1 MKSSSKFIAN
11 LIVLISFLVT
21 AMAATGCERESEP
34 PATQGVELDLA
45 AGELVFEDDFE
56 REELGEKWET
66 GFEGWELSEGA
77 LTVQGARNDALWLQ
91 EPLPEQFRV
100 SFTAR
105 SDSDDGDI
113 KFEILG
119 DGATHE
125 SGYVGIFGGWQNRLN
140 IIARLDEHGDDRLVG
155 ADGYSV
161 EPGRIYQ
168 MDVARVDDSLLW
180 YVDGELFLAYEDEN
194 PLRGDDHRYFGFN
207 NWETELTFDE
217 FRIYDLTGM

>member
-1 MKSSSKFIAN
+1 MKSSSKVIAKLFVLLSL
-11 LIVLISFLVT
+11 LITLAVAI
-21 AMAATGCERESEP
+21 GCDREPESP
-34 PATQGVELDLA
+34 PTQRVEIDLA

-56 REELGEKWET
+56 REEIGENWKT
-66 GFEGWELSEGA
+66 GFDGWELSDGA
-77 LTVQGARNDALWLQ
+77 LKVQGARNDALWLQ

-100 SFTAR
+100 SFVAR

-161 EPGRIYQ
+161 EPGRTYQ
-168 MDVARVDDSLLW
+168 MDVVRMDDSLMW
-180 YVDGELFLAYEDEN
+180 YVDGELFLVYEDEN
-194 PLRGDDHRYFGFN
+194 PLRGDEHRYFGFN
-207 NWETELTFDE
+207 NWETELTFGE
-217 FRIYDLTGM
+217 VRVYDLADM